1 MSMNFS
7 VSYLALI
14 SVIYLL
20 VLFGIAWVSEH
31 NKVASKL
38 ISHPVIYILSLGV
51 YNSALTFYG
60 LVALAMHY
68 GYGYLAIGLG
78 FTGAFL
84 LVPVLLFPILK
95 LTQNYQLSSLADLFA
110 FRFRSRWAGI
120 LTCVFMLI
128 GMLPLIALQIK
139 AITQSVTILTH
150 QTTSHWVSFI
160 FCTLLII
167 FAVLFGSR
175 QVSIREKRVG
185 LVVAVAFESIVK
197 LLAFL
202 IIAGYVLYG
211 IFGGFGG
218 LNEWLVQNKEA
229 LVSLHLPL
237 QEGPWRALLLS
248 FFAATIVAPHM
259 FHLTFT
265 ENVTP
270 KALMF
275 ASWGTPLY
283 LLAMAFCV
291 PLILWGGLVQDLS
304 IDPEYYIL
312 GIGMHNDNNWL
323 SLIAYVGG
331 LAAGSGLI
339 IVSTIALSGMLLN
352 HVVLPMYTPSANTNI
367 YRWLKWLRRALI
379 VVIILLGYIFY
390 LLIQSDYT
398 NNEIGITAFIATLQ
412 FFPGVLVLLYWKLGN
427 KKGFIAGLLAGMGSW
442 FVIMLIPL
450 ITSIDYISIP
460 FIGRFKLLGASD
472 WHVTSMISLS
482 ANVVI
487 FFVVS
492 LITKRSEE
500 EKYAADLCAVNT
512 TQYVQRKEMTLSSPQ
527 EFVKALE
534 VPLGYKTARKEVER
548 ALDDLGF
555 TIDEQRSYA
564 LRRLREQIEVNLSGL
579 MGPHLSQQIVDK
591 FLSYESEQLI
601 AQNED
606 IYFMESHLE
615 SYETRLT
622 GLAAELDSLRRYHR
636 LTLQTLPIG
645 VCSVSRGQ
653 DILLWNRAMEELTG
667 LTADN
672 TVGANLHFIEG
683 AWREL
688 LINCMEST
696 GDHLYKQ
703 RIVINGHSRWYN
715 LHKATISDTILIN
728 SGGMVILVEDITD
741 TYLLE
746 DQLIHSERLASIGRL
761 AAGVAHE
768 IGNPVTGIACLAQIM
783 RDEWADNKEVTEM
796 SSQIIEQTKRI
807 SRIVHSLMNFA
818 HAGGQI
824 QASAPVSLYEI
835 IQETIHLLVLNKEKK
850 DVQFNNFCNPQHQ
863 VLGNSQ
869 RLTQVLINLLDNA
882 RDASI
887 ENGIIAISSY
897 EHENTIEL
905 WIEDEGEG
913 ITDEIKDRVF
923 EPFFTTKEPGVGT
936 GLGLSLVYSIIED
949 HHGKITIKSP
959 VNLDTK
965 KGTRFSIILPK
976 YTDHT
981 MV

>member
-304 IDPEYYIL
+304 ID
-312 GIGMHNDNNWL
+312 
-323 SLIAYVGG
+323 
-331 LAAGSGLI
+331 
-339 IVSTIALSGMLLN
+339 
-352 HVVLPMYTPSANTNI
+352 
-367 YRWLKWLRRALI
+367 
-379 VVIILLGYIFY
+379 
-390 LLIQSDYT
+390 
-398 NNEIGITAFIATLQ
+398 
-412 FFPGVLVLLYWKLGN
+412 
-427 KKGFIAGLLAGMGSW
+427 
-442 FVIMLIPL
+442 
-450 ITSIDYISIP
+450 
-460 FIGRFKLLGASD
+460 
-472 WHVTSMISLS
+472 
-482 ANVVI
+482 
-487 FFVVS
+487 
-492 LITKRSEE
+492 RS
-500 EKYAADLCAVNT
+500 
-512 TQYVQRKEMTLSSPQ
+512 
-527 EFVKALE
+527 
-534 VPLGYKTARKEVER
+534 
-548 ALDDLGF
+548 
-555 TIDEQRSYA
+555 
-564 LRRLREQIEVNLSGL
+564 RL
-579 MGPHLSQQIVDK
+579 
-591 FLSYESEQLI
+591 
-601 AQNED
+601 
-606 IYFMESHLE
+606 
-615 SYETRLT
+615 
-622 GLAAELDSLRRYHR
+622 
-636 LTLQTLPIG
+636 
-645 VCSVSRGQ
+645 
-653 DILLWNRAMEELTG
+653 
-667 LTADN
+667 
-672 TVGANLHFIEG
+672 
-683 AWREL
+683 
-688 LINCMEST
+688 
-696 GDHLYKQ
+696 
-703 RIVINGHSRWYN
+703 
-715 LHKATISDTILIN
+715 
-728 SGGMVILVEDITD
+728 
-741 TYLLE
+741 
-746 DQLIHSERLASIGRL
+746 
-761 AAGVAHE
+761 
-768 IGNPVTGIACLAQIM
+768 
-783 RDEWADNKEVTEM
+783 
-796 SSQIIEQTKRI
+796 
-807 SRIVHSLMNFA
+807 
-818 HAGGQI
+818 
-824 QASAPVSLYEI
+824 
-835 IQETIHLLVLNKEKK
+835 
-850 DVQFNNFCNPQHQ
+850 
-863 VLGNSQ
+863 
-869 RLTQVLINLLDNA
+869 
-882 RDASI
+882 
-887 ENGIIAISSY
+887 
-897 EHENTIEL
+897 
-905 WIEDEGEG
+905 
-913 ITDEIKDRVF
+913 
-923 EPFFTTKEPGVGT
+923 
-936 GLGLSLVYSIIED
+936 
-949 HHGKITIKSP
+949 
-959 VNLDTK
+959 
-965 KGTRFSIILPK
+965 
-976 YTDHT
+976 
-981 MV
+981 